1 MAADTAIKAIDK
13 ASIHRITSGQVV
25 IDLQTA
31 VKELLENSLDAGAT
45 NIEVRF
51 KNHGL
56 KSIEVVDNGSGIAE
70 KDFEGIALK
79 HHTSKLAAF
88 EDLTTVRTFGF
99 RGEALS
105 SLCALCDGFTI
116 TTATQGPLGEMI
128 EMDRNGKIKKRSKVA
143 RQRGTTVQLSN
154 IFTPLPVR
162 RKEFERN
169 AKREFGKALHLLN
182 AYALGPCASN
192 DGKPVKLT
200 VSNQMDKGKATLSCY
215 SLPPADSISQN
226 PATST
231 AANALARV
239 IDKADFAKMDVVGQ
253 FNRGFIIARRR
264 KQPESGGSS
273 MDDLFIVDQHA
284 SDEKYNFETLQQ
296 TTKIES
302 QRLLRPRP
310 LELTAADEMIARDH
324 LDVLRQ
330 NGFEVEDSG
339 AGNDSDGAR
348 LRLVAQP
355 VSKSTTFDMRDLEEL
370 IHLLQDAPGGA
381 AVRCSKARAMF
392 ASRACR
398 KSVMIG
404 MPLTKGQMTA
414 VVQHMGTMDQ
424 PWNCPH
430 GRPTMRHLIDLAD
443 LNGRTKGPRPIDWAS
458 LSLSC

>member
-1 MAADTAIKAIDK
+1 MDRIEVACERLRQALSAPQPTAKSSHSA
-13 ASIHRITSGQVV
+13 
-25 IDLQTA
+25 
-31 VKELLENSLDAGAT
+31 DAGFSADA
-45 NIEVRF
+45 
-51 KNHGL
+51 GL
-56 KSIEVVDNGSGIAE
+56 ANTSDAE
-70 KDFEGIALK
+70 
-79 HHTSKLAAF
+79 S
-88 EDLTTVRTFGF
+88 
-99 RGEALS
+99 
-105 SLCALCDGFTI
+105 
-116 TTATQGPLGEMI
+116 
-128 EMDRNGKIKKRSKVA
+128 
-143 RQRGTTVQLSN
+143 
-154 IFTPLPVR
+154 
-162 RKEFERN
+162 
-169 AKREFGKALHLLN
+169 
-182 AYALGPCASN
+182 
-192 DGKPVKLT
+192 
-200 VSNQMDKGKATLSCY
+200 
-215 SLPPADSISQN
+215 
-226 PATST
+226 

-239 IDKADFAKMDVVGQ
+239 IDKADFAKMDIVGQ

-339 AGNDSDGAR
+339 AGDDSDGAR

-430 GRPTMRHLIDLAD
+430 GRPTMRHLIDLAN
-443 LNGRTKGPRPIDWAS
+443 LNGRAKGPRPIDWAS